1 MATYGIYGGLRLA
14 LWISSIFDW
23 QQNDVLLLT
32 TICSWFYTHPTLSLQ
47 IYFLS
52 HDQLQTSEQY
62 RIFPRQWFLIRS
74 SLHSE
79 AEQNSWLWK
88 MTIVLYT
95 TKRHFL
101 HEYNL
106 TLWLLRNNL
115 FKCIFNIFLLIHSF
129 IPFFTLR
136 TYFQLF
142 LYPLHCLHWLH
153 FTLHHFCKY
162 LTIYITSWA
171 FRREIKDKWMKKR
184 VLGEI
189 SYSGNKK
196 KEKRFIHN
204 NFWLVAF

>member
-1 MATYGIYGGLRLA
+1 MMCSYWRRYVLDSTLTRLCHSKY
-14 LWISSIFDW
+14 ISFRMINFRLVNNTASSQGNGFWSAPLFIAK
-23 QQNDVLLLT
+23 
-32 TICSWFYTHPTLSLQ
+32 
-47 IYFLS
+47 
-52 HDQLQTSEQY
+52 
-62 RIFPRQWFLIRS
+62 RS
-74 SLHSE
+74 R
-79 AEQNSWLWK
+79 NSWLWK

-129 IPFFTLR
+129 IPFFRLR

-171 FRREIKDKWMKKR
+171 FRRERKDKWMKKR